1 MNDAR
6 ALIGAIR
13 HELRAVE
20 EEIRSHP
27 YLAELEAGRL
37 QREDLK
43 RFAGEQYHIIG
54 SDLRSVALLVHR
66 FGTTP
71 SGPFFQA
78 VLGGETA
85 ALAALRAFGAAV
97 GMDEGRLQAYEPA
110 PGAHAYTA
118 YMALLSLYSSG
129 AE

>member
-20 EEIRSHP
+20 EEIRNHP

-43 RFAGEQYHIIG
+43 RFAGEQYHIIR

-66 FGTTP
+66 FGSTP

-78 VLGGETA
+78 TLGGETT
-85 ALAALRAFGAAV
+85 AL
-97 GMDEGRLQAYEPA
+97 E
-110 PGAHAYTA
+110 
-118 YMALLSLYSSG
+118 ALLAFVGLSG
-129 AE
+129 WTQGFWTRTSRHRVPWPIRRSWPGWRC